1 MRRAAPAIL
10 ALTCLALLG
19 GCGED
24 DGAATKDQREAQIA
38 CLARAKDIFPQAYSW
53 ENQLQEA
60 DHGVYGNP
68 YPGEWKAGGAGGDF
82 NWTFTTMETS
92 RMLPAKVVCVG
103 NIQKRQVGGVVYD
116 GTVRKPP
123 EGTIWSY

>member
-1 MRRAAPAIL
+1 MLRAAPIL
-10 ALTCLALLG
+10 LGLTCLALLG

-68 YPGEWKAGGAGGDF
+68 YPGEWKLAGGGDF
-82 NWTFTTMETS
+82 NWTFTTVETS

-103 NIQKRQVGGVVYD
+103 NAQKRQVGGVVYD

-123 EGTIWSY
+123 EGTVWSY